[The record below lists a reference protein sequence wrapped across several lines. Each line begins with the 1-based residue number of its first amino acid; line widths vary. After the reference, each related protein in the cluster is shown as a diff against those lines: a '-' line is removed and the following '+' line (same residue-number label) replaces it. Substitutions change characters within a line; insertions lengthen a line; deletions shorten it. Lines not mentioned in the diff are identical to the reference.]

1 MISLLLAAASLAP
14 SPALQETFTW
24 RETLDAIR
32 VVETGGEPDEG
43 RGAIGDNGNAL
54 GSYQIWRPYWTD
66 AVERNPSLK
75 VGGFE
80 RVLKDKAH
88 SEKIVRAY
96 MARDNKEALR
106 RLEGGRGSMADVLR
120 TARIHNGG
128 PKGYRKDA
136 TLKYAE
142 KVRKVLTR

>member
-14 SPALQETFTW
+14 SPALQQTFTW

-32 VVETGGEPDEG
+32 VVETGAEPDEG
-43 RGAIGDNGNAL
+43 RGAIGDDGNAL
-54 GSYQIWRPYWTD
+54 GSYQIWKPYWTD

-96 MARDNKEALR
+96 MARYNKEALR
-106 RLEGGRGSMADVLR
+106 RLEEGRGSMADVLR

-128 PKGYRKDA
+128 PKGYRKEA
-136 TLKYAE
+136 TLKYAA
-142 KVRKVLTR
+142 KVRKELSR

>member
-1 MISLLLAAASLAP
+1 MLSLLLAAASLAP

-43 RGAIGDNGNAL
+43 RGAIGDDGNAL
-54 GSYQIWRPYWTD
+54 GSYQIWQPYWTD
-66 AVERNPSLK
+66 AVEREPALAK
-75 VGGFE
+75 GGYR

-88 SEKIVRAY
+88 SERIVRAY
-96 MARDNKEALR
+96 MARYNRDALR
-106 RLEGGRGSMADVLR
+106 RLEAGRGTLADVLR

-128 PKGYRKDA
+128 PKGYRKEA
-136 TLKYAE
+136 TLKYAD
-142 KVRKVLTR
+142 KVRKEISR

>member
-1 MISLLLAAASLAP
+1 MISLLLAAVSLAP

-54 GSYQIWRPYWTD
+54 GSYQIWKPFWLD
-66 AVERNPSLK
+66 AVEREPALAK
-75 VGGFE
+75 GGYR

-96 MARDNKEALR
+96 MARYNREALR
-106 RLEGGRGSMADVLR
+106 RLEEGRGSMADVLR

-128 PKGYRKDA
+128 PKGYRKEA
-136 TLKYAE
+136 TLKYAD
-142 KVRKVLTR
+142 KVRKEISR

>member
-24 RETLDAIR
+24 RETRDAIR
-32 VVETGGEPDEG
+32 VVETGGETDEG

-106 RLEGGRGSMADVLR
+106 RLEGGRGAMADVLR

>member
-1 MISLLLAAASLAP
+1 MLPLLLAAVSLAP
-14 SPALQETFTW
+14 SPVLQETFTW

-32 VVETGGEPDEG
+32 VVETGGEPREG

-54 GSYQIWRPYWTD
+54 GSYQIWKPYWTD
-66 AVERNPSLK
+66 AVERNPSLR

-96 MARDNKEALR
+96 MARYNGDALR
-106 RLEGGRGSMADVLR
+106 RLEAGQGALADVLR

-128 PKGYRKDA
+128 PKGYRKEA

-142 KVRKVLTR
+142 KVRKAIT

>member
-14 SPALQETFTW
+14 PPALHEAFTW

-43 RGAIGDNGNAL
+43 RGAKGDNGNAL
-54 GSYQIWRPYWTD
+54 GSYQIWKPYWTD

-96 MARDNKEALR
+96 MARYNKEALR
-106 RLEGGRGSMADVLR
+106 RLEEGRGSMADVLK

-128 PKGYRKDA
+128 PKGYRKDS
-136 TLKYAE
+136 TLPYAA
-142 KVRKVLTR
+142 KVRKAIT

>member
-14 SPALQETFTW
+14 PPALHEAFTW

-32 VVETGGEPDEG
+32 VVETGGEPREG

-54 GSYQIWRPYWTD
+54 GSYQIWKPYWTD
-66 AVERNPSLK
+66 AVERNPSLR

-96 MARDNKEALR
+96 MARYNKEALR
-106 RLEGGRGSMADVLR
+106 RLEEGRGSMADVLR

-128 PKGYRKDA
+128 PKGYRKDS
-136 TLKYAE
+136 TLSYAE
-142 KVRKVLTR
+142 KVRKAIT

>member
-1 MISLLLAAASLAP
+1 MISLLLAAVSLAP
-14 SPALQETFTW
+14 SPALQQTFTW

-32 VVETGGEPDEG
+32 VVETGGEPREG

-54 GSYQIWRPYWTD
+54 GSYQIWKPYWTD
-66 AVERNPSLK
+66 AVERNPSLR

-96 MARDNKEALR
+96 MARYNREALR
-106 RLEGGRGSMADVLR
+106 RLEEGRGSLADVLR

-128 PKGYRKDA
+128 PKGYRKEA
-136 TLKYAE
+136 TLKYAA
-142 KVRKVLTR
+142 KVRKELSR